1 MLVLY
6 EKSLDKEKSHRSSYQ
21 KPKPYLKE
29 QKLCF
34 VLIKIAQE
42 MENDITAIESYH
54 NLQGCDH

>member
-1 MLVLY
+1 M
-6 EKSLDKEKSHRSSYQ
+6 KTSLDKEKSHKSSYQ

-34 VLIKIAQE
+34 VMIKIAQE
-42 MENDITAIESYH
+42 MEKDITAIESYH